1 MRLQQSALAA
11 GISIS
16 PGSLFS
22 PNAKYSNCI
31 RLSVALPWDAQV
43 EDAIKRLGKLATDQ
57 LAAVASR
64 RRQ

>member
-22 PNAKYSNCI
+22 PNGKYANCI
-31 RLSVALPWDAQV
+31 RLSVALPWDPQV

-57 LAAVASR
+57 MIAAASHS
-64 RRQ
+64 RQ